1 MATKP
6 DFSVDITRNM
16 DVASANPATAARA
29 IEMKGEAT
37 KAAIGALG
45 TSLFESYKGAQL
57 GEYEQKQKAELENLQ
72 GEMKS
77 LKEGDIANKVG
88 TEKALA
94 GVAAQAEE
102 IRAASILT
110 GADPEE
116 ARQMSTVFGQ
126 EREAP
131 ILAKYRQEQQRLAAI
146 REQMPEREKEF
157 MLRSES
163 LLRSYITKLPGLANA
178 FRGISQEV
186 TGQKNI
192 ELYSVSNL
200 YQEIDY
206 IEKQKEAAAKEAQQ
220 ATDSA
225 RKRYIKDRAPLVGEV
240 QAAAEFD
247 SMSPS
252 EIRALAAASV
262 QIENTSKAN
271 EQALKAGGAGI
282 KAFVTNSVS
291 RSQLDLLSASSSI
304 AVDLEKFG
312 VTRTQ
317 LATGALTSEQLSNP
331 KIKEYLLKA
340 ADSQIRLIDA
350 AESEALKSLLVTTGS
365 SPVDADAASK
375 ARTDLMEYYKN
386 AREDVRKNGVMSY
399 VSAFADNSDP
409 TKTMQQ
415 RFTLVE
421 TIRKSLGIPEDVAK
435 NLASSD
441 RSNRERE
448 YARYPQ
454 WAAAYQYY
462 EKVLNGAQSNL
473 GPEKWVNLLNEFNK
487 VKDVEAPPIPV
498 SGEQS
503 AANVLQFQ
511 TVASS
516 IVKDATSS
524 YTPVAQDN
532 LRKFVNVSMS
542 TGNNA
547 SLFLEKY
554 SSSATQIKANI
565 PASEQ
570 PQFNSEVQKNYNN
583 YVYGEGGHANSAYKR
598 ALEYKDSNAANLM
611 FTDYTGNAPLKFRAE
626 YTPEALAEAANVRPG
641 VYVAPVGVAAE
652 PKGVNAV
659 LATID
664 KNIRI
669 RSLMT
674 GETVASLRKEF
685 MATLQQQGRPSEV
698 FTKIVSRPPTE
709 GTGINTTPTGGVGIN
724 TPIPSAPAARDWW
737 EPNLE

>member
-1 MATKP
+1 MGKQMATKP
-6 DFSVDITRNM
+6 DFSVDITRSM

-57 GEYEQKQKAELENLQ
+57 GEYEQKQRAELENLQ

-206 IEKQKEAAAKEAQQ
+206 IEKQREADARAAQKASDD
-220 ATDSA
+220 AM
-225 RKRYIKDRAPLVGEV
+225 KRYINDRKGSVSETE
-240 QAAAEFD
+240 AAQEFD
-247 SMSPS
+247 SLSPS
-252 EIRALAAASV
+252 EKLQLARSSK
-262 QIENTSKAN
+262 QIELRTTAN
-271 EQALKAGGAGI
+271 EQALKAGAAGTQAFVSNSILSFEEQSLNASAGI
-282 KAFVTNSVS
+282 
-291 RSQLDLLSASSSI
+291 
-304 AVDLEKFG
+304 AVEMEKNFG
-312 VTRTQ
+312 ITRTQ
-317 LATGALTSEQLSNP
+317 LATGAIPPEKLADPRVQA
-331 KIKEYLLKA
+331 YLLKTGDA
-340 ADSQIRLIDA
+340 QLRLIDA
-350 AESEALKSLLVTTGS
+350 QESQALAQLKVTLGS
-365 SPVDADAASK
+365 SPTDATA
-375 ARTDLMEYYKN
+375 ARTARNDIVEYFKGQ
-386 AREDVRKNGVMSY
+386 RDEVKKSGVMSY
-399 VSAFADNSDP
+399 VSSFTDSSDP
-409 TKTMQQ
+409 DKTMTQ
-415 RFTLVE
+415 RFQQLKLIQE
-421 TIRKSLGIPEDVAK
+421 SFGIPVDVAK
-435 NLASSD
+435 SFADSD
-441 RSNRERE
+441 IKNREQA
-448 YARYPQ
+448 YVQYPK

-462 EKVLNGAQSNL
+462 EKAQRAALSNVSRKEWITL
-473 GPEKWVNLLNEFNK
+473 MDEFSK
-487 VKDVEAPPIPV
+487 LKGVDTPPIPV

-516 IVKDATSS
+516 IVKDAVGS
-524 YTPVAQDN
+524 YTPESQDN

-542 TGNNA
+542 TGDNA
-547 SLFLEKY
+547 SVFLEKY
-554 SSSATQIKANI
+554 SSSATQIKAKI

-570 PQFNSEVQKNYNN
+570 PQFTAEVKTNYNN
-583 YVYGEGGHANSAYKR
+583 YVYGELGHANSAYKR
-598 ALEYKDSNAANLM
+598 ALEYKDSNAANLL

-698 FTKIVSRPPTE
+698 FTKIVSRPSE
-709 GTGINTTPTGGVGIN
+709 GSVPNA
-724 TPIPSAPAARDWW
+724 PIPSAPAVRNWW
-737 EPNLE
+737 ESDLE